1 MRPAGTLTSLLAV
14 LAMGAC
20 APVPG
25 PSTIGAFEVPAA
37 CPVSTSGFRA
47 NDGLMRSRAALR
59 AGALTILAVGSS
71 SIEGVGASQPERGY
85 VPLVQAGLRDAFP
98 DARITV
104 INRGIG
110 GETTADTVTRLQAEI
125 DAARP
130 HLVIWQLGT
139 NDMLRDL
146 TLARVVSDFDRGRD
160 ILDAAGV
167 DVVLIDPQRLPEDTD
182 NDGFRGRNTL
192 LAGVAGTIAYLGTRE
207 GYAVDPRFGP
217 MSGWAGLE
225 GGGVGPDDLHLNDS
239 GYACWAANTVAGLG
253 KALRQ

>member
-1 MRPAGTLTSLLAV
+1 
-14 LAMGAC
+14 MGAC

-25 PSTIGAFEVPAA
+25 PSTIRAFEVPAA
-37 CPVSTSGFRA
+37 CPVSTDGFRE
-47 NDGLMRSRAALR
+47 NGGLSRSRAALD
-59 AGALTILAVGSS
+59 GGSLTILAVGSS
-71 SIEGVGASQPERGY
+71 SIEGVGASRPDLGY
-85 VPLVQAGLRDAFP
+85 VPRVEAGLREAFP
-98 DARITV
+98 AARITV

-110 GETTADTVTRLQAEI
+110 GETTADTVNRLQAEI

-130 HLVIWQLGT
+130 DLVLWQLGT

-146 TLARVVSDFDRGRD
+146 TLARVVGDFDRGRD

-182 NDGFRGRNTL
+182 NAGFRGRNSL
-192 LAGVAGTIAYLGTRE
+192 LAGVSGTIAYLGARE
-207 GYAVDPRFGP
+207 GYAVAPRFSP

-225 GGGVGPDDLHLNDS
+225 GGGVGPDDLHLNDA

-253 KALRQ
+253 GALR

>member
-1 MRPAGTLTSLLAV
+1 MRAAGTLVPLLGA
-14 LAMGAC
+14 LALGAC

-25 PSTIGAFEVPAA
+25 PSTIRAFEVPAA
-37 CPVSTSGFRA
+37 CPVSTEGFRE
-47 NDGLMRSRAALR
+47 NGGLSRSRAALDG
-59 AGALTILAVGSS
+59 GALTILAVGSS
-71 SIEGVGASQPERGY
+71 SIEGVGASRPDLGY
-85 VPLVQAGLRDAFP
+85 VPRVEAGLREAFP
-98 DARITV
+98 AARITV

-110 GETTADTVTRLQAEI
+110 GETTADTVNRLQAEI

-130 HLVIWQLGT
+130 DLVLWQLGT

-146 TLARVVSDFDRGRD
+146 TLARVISDFDRGRD

-182 NDGFRGRNTL
+182 NAGFRGRNSL
-192 LAGVAGTIAYLGTRE
+192 LAGVSGTIAYLGARE
-207 GYAVDPRFGP
+207 GYAVAPRFSP

-225 GGGVGPDDLHLNDS
+225 GGGVGPDDLHLNDA

-253 KALRQ
+253 GALR

>member
-1 MRPAGTLTSLLAV
+1 MRAAGTLASLLAV
-14 LAMGAC
+14 LALGAC

-25 PSTIGAFEVPAA
+25 PSTIRAFEVPAA
-37 CPVSTSGFRA
+37 CPVSASSFEA
-47 NDGLMRSRAALR
+47 NGGLARSRAALQ
-59 AGALTILAVGSS
+59 AGALTILAIGSS
-71 SIEGVGASQPERGY
+71 SIEGVGASRPDLGY
-85 VPLVQAGLRDAFP
+85 VPLVEAGLREAFP

-110 GETTADTVTRLQAEI
+110 GETTADTVNRLQAEI

-146 TLARVVSDFDRGRD
+146 TLARVVSDFERGRD

-167 DVVLIDPQRLPEDTD
+167 DVVLIDPQRLPENTD

-192 LAGVAGTIAYLGTRE
+192 LAGVSGTIAYLGTRE
-207 GYAVDPRFGP
+207 GYAVDPRFDP
-217 MSGWAGLE
+217 MSGWVGLE
-225 GGGVGPDDLHLNDS
+225 GGGVGPDDLHLNDA

-253 KALRQ
+253 GALR

>member
-1 MRPAGTLTSLLAV
+1 MRAAGTLAPLLAV

-25 PSTIGAFEVPAA
+25 PSIIRAFDVPAA
-37 CPVSTSGFRA
+37 CPVSASRFQA
-47 NDGLMRSRAALR
+47 NDGLARSRAALQ
-59 AGALTILAVGSS
+59 AGSLTILAVGSS
-71 SIEGVGASQPERGY
+71 SIEGVGASQPELGY
-85 VPLVQAGLRDAFP
+85 VPLVEAGLRQAFP

-110 GETTADTVTRLQAEI
+110 GETTADTVNRLQTEI

-182 NDGFRGRNTL
+182 NDGFRGRNSL
-192 LAGVAGTIAYLGTRE
+192 LAGVSGTIAYLGTRE
-207 GYAVDPRFGP
+207 GYAVDPRFSP

-225 GGGVGPDDLHLNDS
+225 GGGVGPDDLHLNDA

-253 KALRQ
+253 HALR

>member
-1 MRPAGTLTSLLAV
+1 MRLAGTLAPLFAV

-25 PSTIGAFEVPAA
+25 PSTIGAFDVPAA
-37 CPVSTSGFRA
+37 CPVSASGFQA
-47 NDGLMRSRAALR
+47 NGGLARSRAALE
-59 AGALTILAVGSS
+59 AGTLTILAVGSS
-71 SIEGVGASQPERGY
+71 SIEGVGASQPVLGY
-85 VPLVQAGLRDAFP
+85 VPLVEAGLREAFP
-98 DARITV
+98 EARITV

-110 GETTADTVTRLQAEI
+110 GETTADTVNRLQTEI

-182 NDGFRGRNTL
+182 NDGFRGRNSL
-192 LAGVAGTIAYLGTRE
+192 LAGVSGTIAYLGTRE

-217 MSGWAGLE
+217 MSGWAGLQ
-225 GGGVGPDDLHLNDS
+225 GGGVGPDDLHLNDA

-253 KALRQ
+253 HALR

>member
-1 MRPAGTLTSLLAV
+1 MRAAGTIVPLLGV
-14 LAMGAC
+14 LALGAC

-25 PSTIGAFEVPAA
+25 PSTIRAFDVPAA
-37 CPVSTSGFRA
+37 CPVSVDGFRE
-47 NDGLMRSRAALR
+47 NGGLSRSRAALD

-71 SIEGVGASQPERGY
+71 SIEGVGASRPDLGY
-85 VPLVQAGLRDAFP
+85 VPRVEAGLREAFP
-98 DARITV
+98 VARITV

-110 GETTADTVTRLQAEI
+110 GETTADTVNRLQAEI

-130 HLVIWQLGT
+130 DLVLWQLGT

-182 NDGFRGRNTL
+182 NAGFRGRNSL
-192 LAGVAGTIAYLGTRE
+192 LAGVSGTIAYLGARE
-207 GYAVDPRFGP
+207 GYAVAPRFGP
-217 MSGWAGLE
+217 MPGWAGLE
-225 GGGVGPDDLHLNDS
+225 GGGVGPDDLHLNDA

-253 KALRQ
+253 GALR

>member
-1 MRPAGTLTSLLAV
+1 MRAAGTLLPLLAV
-14 LAMGAC
+14 LTLGAC
-20 APVPG
+20 APGMTASPIR
-25 PSTIGAFEVPAA
+25 TFEVPAA
-37 CPVSTSGFRA
+37 CPVALRGFQE
-47 NDGLMRSRAALR
+47 NGGLERSRAALR

-71 SIEGVGASQPERGY
+71 SIEGVGASIPELGY
-85 VPLVQAGLRDAFP
+85 VPLVEAGLREAFP

-110 GETTADTVTRLQAEI
+110 GETTADTVNRLQAEI
-125 DAARP
+125 DAVRP
-130 HLVIWQLGT
+130 HLVLWQLGT

-182 NDGFRGRNTL
+182 NDGFRGRNAL
-192 LAGVAGTIAYLGTRE
+192 LAAVSGTIAYLGTRE
-207 GYAVDPRFGP
+207 GYAVDPRFSP
-217 MSGWAGLE
+217 MSGWTGLD
-225 GGGVGPDDLHLNDS
+225 GGGVGPDDLHLNDA

-253 KALRQ
+253 DALRQ